1 MHGMVLPGRCTI
13 FRLVDPPEIF
23 AGKHFIL
30 PLKQES
36 RQSLFFRKRLHTMK
50 KALAITALSLLTMAS
65 TYGQTPQRP
74 KLIGVSH
81 ACYYTGDMART
92 AAFFTDYLGYE
103 IAGGG
108 LSIPACTIIKFND
121 RQFIE
126 LFPDPD
132 NTRNQEMHYCLE
144 TDDTEA
150 WRQYLLALG
159 YRVPQEPV
167 KPGRTGN
174 LNFFIPMPGG
184 IACELIQYLPEGMIA
199 RAYGKYLPEG
209 RISDRLGHLGFM
221 VDDIGKVDPFYTGV
235 FGMTNTWRGGFDPN
249 RVQWVHMRLPDSEQT
264 VEYMLY
270 DSEPSAGY
278 RGVMN
283 HICLLVSDVDEAQRI
298 LSTRTLPEGC
308 RNDGIQTGLDNRRQ
322 INLYTHEGIRVELV
336 EDHFVDG
343 VAAPS
348 STGTPMKFVKE

>member
-1 MHGMVLPGRCTI
+1 MCHANTSPKRDASRVKTQGKKADCVCFFTI
-13 FRLVDPPEIF
+13 
-23 AGKHFIL
+23 
-30 PLKQES
+30 
-36 RQSLFFRKRLHTMK
+36 LFVQTTPRPMK
-50 KALAITALSLLTMAS
+50 KIFLLTALSLLTMAS
-65 TYGQTPQRP
+65 THGQAPQRP
-74 KLIGVSH
+74 RITGVSH
-81 ACYYTGDMART
+81 ACYYTADMART

-103 IAGGG
+103 IARDG

-144 TDDTEA
+144 TDDTEG
-150 WRQYLLALG
+150 WRQYLSALG
-159 YRVPQEPV
+159 YRVPEEPV
-167 KPGRTGN
+167 RPGRTGN
-174 LNFFIPMPGG
+174 LNFFVPMPGG
-184 IACELIQYLPEGMIA
+184 IACELIQYLPGGMIA
-199 RAYGKYLPEG
+199 RAYGKFLPEG
-209 RISDRLGHLGFM
+209 RISDRLGHVGFM
-221 VDDIGKVDPFYTGV
+221 VDDREKVNPFYTGV
-235 FGMTNTWRGGFDPN
+235 FGMRETWRGGSRPDI
-249 RVQWVHMRLPDSEQT
+249 VQWVHMLLPDSEQT

-283 HICLLVSDVDEAQRI
+283 HICLLVGDVDEAQRI

-308 RNDGIQTGLDNRRQ
+308 RNDGIQTGADNRRQ

-336 EDHFVDG
+336 EDHFVNG

-348 STGTPMKFVKE
+348 STGTPLKFVRK